1 MSPAVTSDATMTFDE
16 RYRAIDSRDTR
27 FDGQFVTAVR
37 STGIYCRPSC
47 PARTPKPSN
56 VTFYPTSAAA
66 HEAGYRACKRCLPEA
81 APGSPQWNLRGD
93 TAGRAMRLIA
103 DGVVEREGV
112 PGLARRLGYSPRHLT
127 RLLTAELGAGP
138 LALSRAHRAQT
149 ARMLL
154 VGTDLPAADVAFSA
168 GFASVRQF
176 NDTVR
181 EVFGMPPLELRARR
195 RGMRGAAAVVPGT
208 IDLVLPHRGPLD
220 ADGLFAWMAAR
231 AVAGAEV
238 ATATTFART
247 LRLPHGPAWFELRLD
262 PAGRVRLHT
271 RLTHL
276 ADLSTLVTR
285 ARRLF
290 DLDADPYAVDDAL
303 AWHPELA
310 PLLAALPGIRVPGAA
325 DPHEMLIRAMV
336 GQQITVAAARTALTQ
351 LTAELGDD
359 VDGFEGTT
367 KLFPT
372 MAAIAERGH
381 EVLRG
386 PAARIRAITG
396 AAAALADGSL
406 TLTPG
411 DDAVEQRRAL
421 LAMPGIGPWTAD
433 YVRMR
438 VLGDPDV
445 FLPGDVAVRAG
456 AATAG
461 LPADPGPLTAWAAR
475 TAPWRSYLTA
485 HLWRAV
491 PQRRSAEL
499 HGSRA
504 TRPRHA
510 EEPGSSRLIRGV
522 LQSPSKETLVTTA
535 TIQTLDTPDGPFTLL
550 VDDAGRVLASG
561 WTADT
566 DRILGRLR
574 AADRPSTVTAG
585 ETDAAAAVAAYYA
598 GDLAAI
604 DGVPVAQ
611 QGTAMQLAGWAV
623 LRRIEPGRPLTYA
636 EFAAELGSANAV
648 RAAASICARNAP
660 ALFVPCHRVLRT
672 GGALGGFAWGLD
684 VKRRLL
690 DREAG
695 VLALVG

>member
-1 MSPAVTSDATMTFDE
+1 MSLTMTPGARLGAMSFDE
-16 RYRAIDSRDTR
+16 RYRAIDSRDAR

-154 VGTDLPAADVAFSA
+154 VGTDLPAADVAFSS

-176 NDTVR
+176 NDTIR

-195 RGMRGAAAVVPGT
+195 RLSRPGERQAAASPLGAPGVT
-208 IDLVLPHRGPLD
+208 IDLALPHRGALD
-220 ADGLFAWMAAR
+220 AAGLFAWMGAR
-231 AVAGAEV
+231 AVPGAEA
-238 ATATTFART
+238 ATDSTFART

-262 PAGRVRLHT
+262 DLGRVRL
-271 RLTHL
+271 RAALTNL

-290 DLDADPYAVDDAL
+290 DLDADPVAVDDSL
-303 AWHPELA
+303 ARHPQLA
-310 PLLAALPGIRVPGAA
+310 PLVAGLPGIRVPGAA

-336 GQQITVAAARTALTQ
+336 GQQITVVAARTALTA
-351 LTAELGDD
+351 LTAALGEE
-359 VDGFEGTT
+359 VPAFAGMLSGTHAPAPGGEEADT
-367 KLFPT
+367 AHAPAPVRLFPT
-372 MAAIAERGH
+372 MSAIAEHGG

-396 AAAALADGSL
+396 AAAALADGTL

-411 DDAVEQRRAL
+411 DDAVEQRAAL

-438 VLGDPDV
+438 VLADPDV

-456 AATAG
+456 AAALG
-461 LPADPGPLTAWAAR
+461 LPAEPRALDDWAAR

-491 PQRRSAEL
+491 PPRTPA
-499 HGSRA
+499 RA
-504 TRPRHA
+504 RAARPRSEA
-510 EEPGSSRLIRGV
+510 R
-522 LQSPSKETLVTTA
+522 TA
-535 TIQTLDTPDGPFTLL
+535 
-550 VDDAGRVLASG
+550 ASV
-561 WTADT
+561 
-566 DRILGRLR
+566 
-574 AADRPSTVTAG
+574 PSTPSTS
-585 ETDAAAAVAAYYA
+585 T
-598 GDLAAI
+598 
-604 DGVPVAQ
+604 
-611 QGTAMQLAGWAV
+611 
-623 LRRIEPGRPLTYA
+623 
-636 EFAAELGSANAV
+636 
-648 RAAASICARNAP
+648 
-660 ALFVPCHRVLRT
+660 T
-672 GGALGGFAWGLD
+672 GGMS
-684 VKRRLL
+684 
-690 DREAG
+690 
-695 VLALVG
+695 